1 MGRGHGAQPQRYDP
15 GVHIRAT
22 TLEDAEALTDLH
34 LDVWEEAYAG
44 LIDAGILMERR
55 AQRSARLEMWRQILA
70 GYTNTQLVAEDAD
83 GRLLGFASADSGR
96 DDPSPDLPACEVMAL
111 YVRAETYGTGIGYAL
126 LNAAI
131 GDDPAYLWVLDG
143 NRRAIDFYERQGFR
157 FDGASTVEPVG
168 VERRMVRR

>member
-1 MGRGHGAQPQRYDP
+1 M
-15 GVHIRAT
+15 
-22 TLEDAEALTDLH
+22 TLDDAEALTDLH

-83 GRLLGFASADSGR
+83 GRLLGFASASTGR
-96 DDPSPDLPACEVMAL
+96 DEPAPDLPPREVMAL
-111 YVRAETYGTGIGYAL
+111 YVRAETYGSGIGYAL

-131 GDDPAYLWVLDG
+131 GEGPAYLWVLDG
-143 NRRAIDFYERQGFR
+143 NRRAIEFYERQGFR
-157 FDGASTVEPVG
+157 FDGTSTVEHVG